1 MVLSPIQS
9 FALPVSMQNSQQEIA
24 VITDTSCFLFH
35 PISQLSLVA
44 ARRFSYNLQ
53 NHELHQEIDYRPK
66 RQA

>member
-1 MVLSPIQS
+1 
-9 FALPVSMQNSQQEIA
+9 MQNSQQEIA